1 MNRIATKHDCKE
13 QAKNVDL
20 DNRIIIIA
28 DVVNHGVYAERKP
41 LCRIEAIAL
50 LPPEIVRELAAK
62 RLEDIE
68 CDRGLMERYRSH
80 INMTLS

>member
-20 DNRIIIIA
+20 DNRAIVIA
-28 DVVNHGVYAERKP
+28 DVVNHQVYAERKP
-41 LCRIEAIAL
+41 LCRVEAIAL
-50 LPPEIVRELAAK
+50 LSPEIVQELAAK

-68 CDRGLMERYRSH
+68 CDRGVMESFQ
-80 INMTLS
+80 SQSS